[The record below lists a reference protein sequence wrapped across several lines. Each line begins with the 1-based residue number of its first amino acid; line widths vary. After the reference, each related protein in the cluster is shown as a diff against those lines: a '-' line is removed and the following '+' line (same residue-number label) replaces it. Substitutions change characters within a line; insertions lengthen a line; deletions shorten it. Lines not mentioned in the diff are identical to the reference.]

1 MSRSRKFAAVPLPKH
16 VFKIKGRKGQA
27 YYYYQRNRG
36 QEDHGPLIRLP
47 EYDEPEFWA
56 KVKELNAGPVVTVKE
71 KTVDDMIAKYKL
83 SAEWTGLKP
92 NSQRLY
98 QFRLDTIALAWGK
111 KLAADVTPAMVLQL
125 RDHLSESPSVANQT
139 VQIAR
144 LLFKWGVPRE
154 FASTNPAREVAMIR
168 YDEEGAE
175 PWPEA
180 VYAHVVQNAP
190 KAFKHMAIIGRATG
204 QRAGDLCKMRP
215 ADKRDGGMNLAIQ
228 KLGGKKHWVP
238 LKASDHQAIDALE
251 VDMMVPYIT
260 SPTGKRYT
268 AHGLLNAWKAWLSTE
283 AGKPAVGCTIHDL
296 RAMAVCDR
304 RMDGMTHQEIAND
317 IGMSIGMVSRYSKKI
332 DQKLLGE
339 ATIEKRERA
348 ENERLKSKTTEI
360 ENQSAK

>member
-1 MSRSRKFAAVPLPKH
+1 MSRSRRHAAVPLPKH
-16 VFKIKGRKGQA
+16 VFKINGRKGQA
-27 YYYYQRNRG
+27 YYYFQRNRG
-36 QEDHGPLIRLP
+36 QKDNGPLVRLP
-47 EYDEPEFWA
+47 EPDTPEFWA
-56 KVKELNAGPVVTVKE
+56 RVKELSSGPVVKVKE

-83 SAEWTGLKP
+83 SSEWTGLKP

-111 KLAADVTPAMVLQL
+111 KLAADVTPAMVLAL

-154 FASTNPAREVAMIR
+154 FAKSNPAREVAAIK

-180 VYAHVVQNAP
+180 VYAYVVQSAP
-190 KAFKHMAIIGRATG
+190 KTFRHMAVIGRATG

-215 ADKRDGGMNLAIQ
+215 ADKREGGMNLAIQ

-238 LKASDHQAIDALE
+238 LKASDHEAIDGLGVE
-251 VDMMVPYIT
+251 MLVPYIT
-260 SPTGKRYT
+260 SSIGRRMT
-268 AHGLLNAWKAWLSTE
+268 AKTLWAAWKAWLATDE
-283 AGKPAVGCTIHDL
+283 GKPAAGCSIHDL

-348 ENERLKSKTTEI
+348 ENERLKSKSAEI
-360 ENQSAK
+360 ENQTAK